1 MKCHYNLPEAFCIG
15 TEAAAYAAVSLSDF
29 SEISY
34 ESELDVKL
42 RELRQEQEDERDL
55 LCPTM

>member
-1 MKCHYNLPEAFCIG
+1 MKCHCNLPEAFCIG
-15 TEAAAYAAVSLSDF
+15 TAATADADVSLSDF

-42 RELRQEQEDERDL
+42 KELRQEQEDETDL
-55 LCPTM
+55 LCHTV